1 MPGLHRQQ
9 PALQGCRALR
19 QRGILEVTGHNDEHG
34 NFVRYEKPLRFPTSE
49 VPNHADGTFNIDE
62 LMAFVE
68 RGAPRENKMEPALR
82 HVVRELAP
90 EVQGALASLG
100 LETTGDFHHFWPSA
114 QQCYE
119 ELESILARS

>member
-1 MPGLHRQQ
+1 
-9 PALQGCRALR
+9 
-19 QRGILEVTGHNDEHG
+19 
-34 NFVRYEKPLRFPTSE
+34 
-49 VPNHADGTFNIDE
+49 VPKHADGTFNIDE

-100 LETTGDFHHFWPSA
+100 LETTGDFHHFCHRPSSA
-114 QQCYE
+114 MRN
-119 ELESILARS
+119 SGVSWARS